1 MVRKTNKSP
10 LNQGFGG
17 SIMGS
22 LANQAQVPTTNPNT
36 FNGSLMGMPVGATQL
51 ASTGA
56 SNQLG
61 TGSMYRGG
69 FFANLNTNNSQ
80 QNTNTGGFFGNLN
93 TSPASAAMKAL
104 KKKQAAI
111 ITPEQKQLNYDYG
124 VNGSGGAV
132 PEGAPTNPNGLRETL
147 TAAKAAKK
155 AQQMN
160 PKATGNNATVKNVF
174 GQEQVPGSYD
184 RSMTP
189 LAQTQEINP
198 ILPPSTES
206 QPIPP
211 PAQVQQAITP
221 TYDLSNQ

>member
-10 LNQGFGG
+10 LNQIFGG

-22 LANQAQVPTTNPNT
+22 LANQAQAPTTNPNT
-36 FNGSLMGMPVGATQL
+36 FNGSLMGMPVG
-51 ASTGA
+51 
-56 SNQLG
+56 NI
-61 TGSMYRGG
+61 
-69 FFANLNTNNSQ
+69 NTNNSQ
-80 QNTNTGGFFGNLN
+80 QNTNTGGFFGNIN
-93 TSPASAAMKAL
+93 TGTASMVAKLAAN
-104 KKKQAAI
+104 KKQASI

-124 VNGSGGAV
+124 VNKAKGMI
-132 PEGAPTNPNGLRETL
+132 PQGAPTEPNSLNGKL
-147 TAAKAAKK
+147 TATKAARK

-198 ILPPSTES
+198 ILPPTTES